1 MEVKKFNN
9 FNNEY
14 TNKFN
19 FILDKSYEYN
29 ELPKK
34 IKKYLVD

>member
-14 TNKFN
+14 TNKFD
-19 FILDKSYEYN
+19 FVLGKTYEYD

-34 IKKYLVD
+34 NTK